1 MKHPKEPLTRPAL
14 KLFLH
19 APMAVKDDDGRT
31 GRKMKRDG
39 GRGFGRR
46 GRRRRGLR
54 QLGMSGMM
62 TPSLPS
68 PQLETTE
75 EQ

>member
-1 MKHPKEPLTRPAL
+1 
-14 KLFLH
+14 
-19 APMAVKDDDGRT
+19 MAVKDDDERT

-46 GRRRRGLR
+46 GRRGGGGVGSR